1 MKKRILGILS
11 LIIVLAFLFV
21 GCQKEV
27 SDFAYTI
34 DLNSKS
40 YEGTFAG
47 TVEKGAP
54 VDGQGSFSVETEG
67 SGKYLFYSGEWKDGQ
82 ISGKGSLTAEDY
94 EIDLAHIGKKQGVF
108 KGEVV
113 NGKPN
118 GQGTFESQS
127 SSGNKWIYNGEWKD
141 GQLSGKGMLTDENY
155 EIDLLQYGKRQ
166 GKYSGEVV
174 DGIPNGQGT
183 FESQNSSGIKWVYDG
198 EWKNGKMNGQGK
210 MTFQDGKGAVEEGT
224 FTDNEF
230 TPTLVERI
238 QEFGTRG
245 SDRCQYIL
253 SSDEKD
259 FIQNN
264 ASIFEGKDQKGLDGK
279 IDKTFN
285 INQFKKN
292 PNSISPAFVKISNAS
307 IVQISEYEEEG
318 KTVTFCIADTE
329 DYEDVLY
336 FYMIG
341 SSKDAVEDSTVDIIL
356 LPIDYTTYKNVND
369 DDVWAVV
376 GVAVKMDVK

>member
-27 SDFAYTI
+27 SDFAYAI
-34 DLNSKS
+34 EMGSKM
-40 YEGTFAG
+40 YEGTFTG
-47 TVEKGAP
+47 TIEKGIP
-54 VDGQGSFSVETEG
+54 VDGRGIFKVDTEG
-67 SGKYLFYSGEWKDGQ
+67 SGKYLFYNGEWKDGQ
-82 ISGKGSLTAEDY
+82 ISGKGTM
-94 EIDLAHIGKKQGVF
+94 I
-108 KGEVV
+108 
-113 NGKPN
+113 N
-118 GQGTFESQS
+118 
-127 SSGNKWIYNGEWKD
+127 
-141 GQLSGKGMLTDENY
+141 ENY
-155 EIDLLQYGKRQ
+155 EIDLLQNGKRQ

-230 TPTLVERI
+230 TPTLVEKI

-245 SDRCQYIL
+245 SDNCQYKL
-253 SSDEKD
+253 SEEEKA
-259 FIQNN
+259 FVQNN
-264 ASIFEGKDQKGLDGK
+264 ADIIEGKDLKGLDAK

-292 PNSISPAFVKISNAS
+292 PNSFSPAFVKISNAS